1 MLGAGGIA
9 FLPAPNGYED
19 FMSAENAQREPTMEE
34 ILASIRRIIS
44 EEDKPADGGDVLNLQ
59 PPAPPP
65 VAEAKQPI
73 TPPKPAPQPAPP
85 PMPEPVVAKPPPI
98 EMFDEPEPPPPPRR
112 PPEDEIVIM
121 ERLPEP
127 APAPAARAPEP
138 EWTPPAPQRPL
149 VSDPVASQTA
159 GALGRLMGSM
169 MVSTGNTLDDVVREL
184 LKPMLKEW
192 LDANLSQLVEAE
204 VAKEIDR
211 IRRMSR

>member
-1 MLGAGGIA
+1 MEH
-9 FLPAPNGYED
+9 ED
-19 FMSAENAQREPTMEE
+19 GMSAENAQREPTMEE

-73 TPPKPAPQPAPP
+73 TTPKAAPQPAPP
-85 PMPEPVVAKPPPI
+85 PAPESVAAKPTPI
-98 EMFDEPEPPPPPRR
+98 EMFEESEPPARR
-112 PPEDEIVIM
+112 PPEDEIVIR
-121 ERLPEP
+121 ERQQEP
-127 APAPAARAPEP
+127 APAPVARAPEP
-138 EWTPPAPQRPL
+138 EWTPPPAQRPL

-192 LDANLSQLVEAE
+192 LDANLPQLVEAE

>member
-1 MLGAGGIA
+1 
-9 FLPAPNGYED
+9 
-19 FMSAENAQREPTMEE
+19 MSAENAQREPTMEE

-44 EEDKPADGGDVLNLQ
+44 EEDKPADGGDVLDLQ

-65 VAEAKQPI
+65 SAEAKQPI
-73 TPPKPAPQPAPP
+73 TTPKPAPQPAPP
-85 PMPEPVVAKPPPI
+85 PAPEPVAAKPPPM
-98 EMFDEPEPPPPPRR
+98 EMFDEPEPPPPPRI

-121 ERLPEP
+121 ERQPE
-127 APAPAARAPEP
+127 PAPAARAPEP
-138 EWTPPAPQRPL
+138 DWTPPPAQRPL

-192 LDANLSQLVEAE
+192 LDANLPQLVESE

>member
-1 MLGAGGIA
+1 MEH
-9 FLPAPNGYED
+9 ED
-19 FMSAENAQREPTMEE
+19 GMSAENAQREPTMEE

-44 EEDKPADGGDVLNLQ
+44 EEDKPADSGDVLNLQ
-59 PPAPPP
+59 PPAAPP

-73 TPPKPAPQPAPP
+73 MPPKPAPQPAPP
-85 PMPEPVVAKPPPI
+85 PVAAAPTAE

-121 ERLPEP
+121 EREPPPEP
-127 APAPAARAPEP
+127 VAPSPPPVARAPEP
-138 EWTPPAPQRPL
+138 EWTPPPSQKPL
-149 VSDPVASQTA
+149 VSEPVASQAA

-192 LDANLSQLVEAE
+192 LEANLPQIVEAE

>member
-1 MLGAGGIA
+1 MEH
-9 FLPAPNGYED
+9 ED
-19 FMSAENAQREPTMEE
+19 GMSAENAQREPTMEE

-65 VAEAKQPI
+65 VAEAKQAI
-73 TPPKPAPQPAPP
+73 TPPRPAPP
-85 PMPEPVVAKPPPI
+85 PAPPPAPEPVAAKPPPM
-98 EMFDEPEPPPPPRR
+98 EMFDEPEPAPPPRR

-121 ERLPEP
+121 ERQPEP
-127 APAPAARAPEP
+127 AAPPPTARAPEP
-138 EWTPPAPQRPL
+138 EWTPPPAQKPL
-149 VSDPVASQTA
+149 VSDPVASQAA

-192 LDANLSQLVEAE
+192 LEANLPQIVEAE

-211 IRRMSR
+211 IRRMAR